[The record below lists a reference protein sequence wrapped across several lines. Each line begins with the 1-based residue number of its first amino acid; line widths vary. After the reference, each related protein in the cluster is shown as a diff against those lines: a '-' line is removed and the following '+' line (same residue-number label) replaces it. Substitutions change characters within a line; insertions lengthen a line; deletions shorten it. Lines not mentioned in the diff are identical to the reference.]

1 MDLPSD
7 LPEGWEK
14 KALIV
19 VVVIVFIIAV
29 YAFNPFQ
36 PKANVTSDN
45 LSSPAA
51 PTIVPLPQPDSGNS
65 SNISSNSSNITNG
78 TPSQITADQAKNIA
92 VQSNPGYI
100 AGQPTQ
106 GTVVVNST
114 TVAVWIVP
122 ITRSGSS
129 KTIYI
134 DLTSGRIVKET

>member
-1 MDLPSD
+1 MDLPRD
-7 LPEGWEK
+7 LPDGWEK

-36 PKANVTSDN
+36 TKSNVTSDN
-45 LSSPAA
+45 LSSPAT
-51 PTIVPLPQPDSGNS
+51 PTIVPLPQSSSGNS
-65 SNISSNSSNITNG
+65 SNISSNSSNNTG

-92 VQSNPGYI
+92 EQSNPGYI
-100 AGQPTQ
+100 AGQPSQ
-106 GTVVVNST
+106 GAVFVNST

-122 ITRSGSS
+122 ITKSGSS
-129 KTIYI
+129 KTVYI

>member
-1 MDLPSD
+1 MDLPRD

-19 VVVIVFIIAV
+19 VVVVVLIIAV
-29 YAFNPFQ
+29 YALNPFQ

-51 PTIVPLPQPDSGNS
+51 PIIVPLPQSNPGNS
-65 SNISSNSSNITNG
+65 SNISSNSSNG
-78 TPSQITADQAKNIA
+78 TTSLITADQAKNIA
-92 VQSNPGYI
+92 EQSNPGYM
-100 AGQPTQ
+100 ASQPSQ
-106 GTVVVNST
+106 GTVVINST

-122 ITRSGSS
+122 ITKSASS
-129 KTIYI
+129 KTVYI

>member
-1 MDLPSD
+1 MGLPRD

-19 VVVIVFIIAV
+19 VVVIVLIIAV

-36 PKANVTSDN
+36 PKANVTNDN

-51 PTIVPLPQPDSGNS
+51 PTIVPLPQYNSGNS
-65 SNISSNSSNITNG
+65 SNTSSNSSNG
-78 TPSQITADQAKNIA
+78 TPSQITSDQAKNIA
-92 VQSNPGYI
+92 EQSNSGYV
-100 AGQPTQ
+100 ASQPSQ
-106 GTVVVNST
+106 GTLVVNST

-122 ITRSGSS
+122 ITKTGSS
-129 KTIYI
+129 KTVYI

>member
-1 MDLPSD
+1 MDLPRD

-36 PKANVTSDN
+36 PKANVTSNN
-45 LSSPAA
+45 LSSPA
-51 PTIVPLPQPDSGNS
+51 PTIIPLPQSESGNT
-65 SNISSNSSNITNG
+65 SNISSNSSNG
-78 TPSQITADQAKNIA
+78 TGIPSQITADQAKNIA
-92 VQSNPGYI
+92 EQYRPGYI
-100 AGQPTQ
+100 AGQPSQ
-106 GTVVVNST
+106 GTIVVNST

-122 ITRSGSS
+122 ITKIGSS
-129 KTIYI
+129 KTLYI